1 VDQPHGRC
9 EPATQSG
16 SMVDH
21 EQCRQ
26 RVWRCLINAQR
37 VSARARRSLPVV
49 VEGGEGD
56 EAVPEGHSSED
67 ERWHDDGEER
77 LNKREL
83 ESEEKRCGVL
93 RGV

>member
-26 RVWRCLINAQR
+26 RAWRCLINAQH

-49 VEGGEGD
+49 VEGG
-56 EAVPEGHSSED
+56 
-67 ERWHDDGEER
+67 
-77 LNKREL
+77 REMR
-83 ESEEKRCGVL
+83 RCQKGTHRRT
-93 RGV
+93 RGGMMMVKSV